1 LTILLKKNLSN
12 LKIIDLFD
20 FDVISLATSAR
31 FIDQALYL
39 IDRFNLENDYKFW
52 SDLACTS
59 RSPLANVLLKEIAI
73 TIFCIQTVIESDCS
87 IKIYGLN
94 PAQEKTVLDFFGES
108 KFLIDIKVRIFLS
121 ISQFASILKLS
132 AFMSYCFIFWMLKKH
147 CEKEKDIGNVG
158 LLTYC
163 DRTQLNDD
171 SDPYFG
177 NLISKFNSTDDV
189 AFYLGVVYF
198 PYSPYLRKIKS
209 MVYINAYNEISDY
222 VAAYL
227 KSFRLIFKDFNLTNL
242 PFSSGKINFFS
253 VYKYRVISGASS
265 GYWETILIKQGL
277 SNFIKN
283 IKLKKIIYP
292 FENKS
297 IEKAILK
304 VIPSDVKTIGY
315 QHTSIT
321 NTHFNLKITTEEI
334 QFKYLP
340 DKIITCGSVTYDWLI
355 EHSKIP
361 IEKIVVGCG
370 LRQQSIPALGKKGR
384 GSVVKNI
391 LFVFSS
397 SFHELTVGIN
407 YILEAIEQTYGLK
420 FKIRAHPNFPVSGL
434 ANEVQKKLRHS
445 QVWVSKT
452 SLTNDFNWADAVI
465 YISSTAAIDALRF
478 GLPVIC
484 LNYNGMSFDPLMGRT
499 VSNRYV
505 VNDVKSLKRFLYLI
519 EDNQIKL
526 TNDAILGSDYAL
538 MYFREISDNNL
549 KPFFD

>member
-1 LTILLKKNLSN
+1 M
-12 LKIIDLFD
+12 
-20 FDVISLATSAR
+20 ATSAR
-31 FIDQALYL
+31 FLDQALFS
-39 IDRFNLENDYKFW
+39 IDRFNLENNYEFW

-59 RSPLANVLLKEIAI
+59 RSPLANVLLREIAI
-73 TIFCIQTVIESDCS
+73 TIFCIQTIIESECS

-94 PAQEKTVLDFFGES
+94 PAQEKTVLNFFGES
-108 KFLIDIKVRIFLS
+108 KFLIDIKVRIFII

-132 AFMSYCFIFWMLKKH
+132 TFMSYCFFFWMLKKH
-147 CEKEKDIGNVG
+147 DEKEKDLGNVG

-177 NLISKFNSTDDV
+177 NLISKFNSVDDA
-189 AFYLGVVYF
+189 AFYLGIVYF

-227 KSFRLIFKDFNLTNL
+227 KSFQLIFKDFKLTNL
-242 PFSSGKINFFS
+242 PFSSSKIDFFS

-304 VIPSDVKTIGY
+304 VIPSEIKTIGY

-321 NTHFNLKITTEEI
+321 NSHFNLKMTTEEI
-334 QFKYLP
+334 QFEYLP
-340 DKIITCGSVTYDWLI
+340 DKVITCGSVTYDWLI
-355 EHSKIP
+355 KHSKIP
-361 IEKIVVGCG
+361 IEKIEVGCG
-370 LRQQSIPALGKKGR
+370 LRQQSIPALGKKGQ
-384 GSVVKNI
+384 GSAVKNI

-407 YILEAIEQTYGLK
+407 YILETIEQTCELK
-420 FKIRAHPNFPVSGL
+420 FRIRAHPNFPVSGL
-434 ANEVQKKLRHS
+434 ANEVQKKLKHS

-452 SLTNDFNWADAVI
+452 TLIIDFNWADAVM

-484 LNYNGMSFDPLMGRT
+484 LNYDGMSFDPLMGRT

-505 VNDVKSLKRFLYLI
+505 VDDVKSLKRFLYLN
-519 EDNQIKL
+519 EENQIKKSQ
-526 TNDAILGSDYAL
+526 DAILGSEYAL
-538 MYFREISDNNL
+538 MYFRDISDKNL
-549 KPFFD
+549 KPFFE